1 MEIWTQVSDKCLLER
16 CIFVQRSGILIP
28 IEVMMSMAGL
38 AILGCRDFFGQETT
52 YCQVDDDLSE
62 LESLS

>member
-1 MEIWTQVSDKCLLER
+1 LSVVFLFLRE
-16 CIFVQRSGILIP
+16 SGILIP

-38 AILGCRDFFGQETT
+38 AILGCGDLFGQETT

-62 LESLS
+62 LESFS